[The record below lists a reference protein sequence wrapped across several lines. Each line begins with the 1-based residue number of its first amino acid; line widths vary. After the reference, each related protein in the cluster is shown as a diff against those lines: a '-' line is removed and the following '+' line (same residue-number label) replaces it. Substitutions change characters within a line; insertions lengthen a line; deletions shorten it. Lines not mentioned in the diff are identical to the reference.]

1 MPRKFVSDYKQLNSK
16 IMNKIGLN
24 ISMSKEISE
33 SLNDLL
39 ANYQLFYMNTR
50 GFHWNIKGEKFFEL
64 HLKFEELYNE
74 LLIKVDEIA
83 ERILTLGGK
92 PLHTY
97 SDYIKLSVINE
108 KSHMSGA
115 HETVGSV
122 LESFE
127 ILLRK
132 QRVLLDMAS
141 KANDEGT
148 NALMSDYIREQE
160 KLVWMYNAFLG

>member
-1 MPRKFVSDYKQLNSK
+1 
-16 IMNKIGLN
+16 MNKIGLN
-24 ISMSKEISE
+24 ISMSKEIAE

-64 HLKFEELYNE
+64 HLKFEELYND
-74 LLIKVDEIA
+74 LLLKVDEIA

-97 SDYIKLSVINE
+97 SDYIKLSAINE

-115 HETVGSV
+115 YETVGSV

-132 QRVLLDMAS
+132 QRVLLDMAG
-141 KANDEGT
+141 KVNDEGT

>member
-1 MPRKFVSDYKQLNSK
+1 
-16 IMNKIGLN
+16 MNKIGLN
-24 ISMSKEISE
+24 KGMSQDIAT

-39 ANYQLFYMNTR
+39 ANYQIFYMNTR

-64 HLKFEELYNE
+64 HVKFEELYND
-74 LLIKVDEIA
+74 LLLKVDEIA
-83 ERILTLGGK
+83 ERVLTLGGK
-92 PLHTY
+92 PVHSFSEYL
-97 SDYIKLSVINE
+97 KLSDLKE
-108 KSHMSGA
+108 KSNLSGA

-127 ILLRK
+127 ILLKK
-132 QRVLLDMAS
+132 QRVILEMAG

-160 KLVWMYNAFLG
+160 KFVWMYNSFLG